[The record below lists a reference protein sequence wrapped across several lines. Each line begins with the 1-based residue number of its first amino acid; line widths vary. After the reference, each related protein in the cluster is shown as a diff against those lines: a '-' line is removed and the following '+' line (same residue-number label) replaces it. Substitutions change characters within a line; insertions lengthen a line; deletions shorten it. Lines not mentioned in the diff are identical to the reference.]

1 MKPKLTLC
9 LTLVLIGILFG
20 CSTTARADETNMPAL
35 TNAAQS
41 YATATVKTNWM
52 DAKVTLYRTT
62 GGVVQL
68 DAKREVVTVR
78 YGPHTNDVD
87 VVAFV
92 DSDSGNAWVGSS
104 FGFAAI
110 FYLETESGIVRGNM
124 LFSRLELGAP
134 RPNEHDVING
144 ALAFGVVI
152 WNRSFVPSVKRG
164 ENVDAAIVQFNKN
177 IDLKS
182 VESGMR
188 QERRTILENSRAGV
202 ETGLNPWLF
211 QDEGHGSQF
220 VETTIEAVDISNG
233 KLRLDL
239 KSPTGSHKASVWI
252 DLKTWQVVKVI
263 QDGKGLAGQPVKVA
277 DIEITFADPPVT
289 PPRNLPKEAQCP
301 PDFDS
306 KEHGTFTDIV
316 AGRIKALNVTWADP
330 KFFKT
335 QSQTRELLRELL
347 SSTNTYT
354 YNFHIWQWA
363 DVTPSVVATVEHT
376 VGNQGKWM
384 VWCDRSPSIYWA
396 YLDGNGKWR
405 WGGWDYKAPR
415 PKSLDT
421 ERK

>member
-1 MKPKLTLC
+1 MKPKIILDLA
-9 LTLVLIGILFG
+9 LVLIGVLFG
-20 CSTTARADETNMPAL
+20 CSTTARADETNMPVL

-41 YATATVKTNWM
+41 YVTATVKTNWM
-52 DAKVTLYRTT
+52 DTKVTLYRTA

-92 DSDSGNAWVGSS
+92 DSDTGNAWVGSS

-110 FYLETESGIVRGNM
+110 FYLETESGIVRGNV

-144 ALAFGVVI
+144 ALAFGEVI

-182 VESGMR
+182 VDSGMR
-188 QERRTILENSRAGV
+188 EERRTILANSRAGV

-220 VETTIEAVDISNG
+220 VETTIEAVDVSNG

-252 DLKTWQVVKVI
+252 DLKTWKVVKAI
-263 QDGKGLAGQPVKVA
+263 QDGKSSSQSFAGSEGVAGGPYEAFWLSNGAPGEYEKLVLTRRPLAELPSLSLPTNQPVLDCDAVKNPSEAYKWLTLAAQQGEPKAALVRDRFSQDLSPEA
-277 DIEITFADPPVT
+277 IAEGFRQAKAFT
-289 PPRNLPKEAQCP
+289 PHPK
-301 PDFDS
+301 DFPQ
-306 KEHGTFTDIV
+306 E
-316 AGRIKALNVTWADP
+316 P
-330 KFFKT
+330 
-335 QSQTRELLRELL
+335 Q
-347 SSTNTYT
+347 
-354 YNFHIWQWA
+354 
-363 DVTPSVVATVEHT
+363 
-376 VGNQGKWM
+376 
-384 VWCDRSPSIYWA
+384 
-396 YLDGNGKWR
+396 
-405 WGGWDYKAPR
+405 
-415 PKSLDT
+415 
-421 ERK
+421 